1 MGSVVLTLTSSSLS
15 HNGIKLY
22 LLGQIELITTRIA
35 KPHPFIQL
43 SKDLVPPGTINQSPS
58 SFRFCFNNVELAYE
72 SYRGIQ
78 FNVRYIIKAE
88 IKVGLRTLAWE
99 REFGVVSYAKK
110 EILDVC
116 NNPIQMEIGI
126 GNWLRLTFI
135 VDHEMYA
142 TKGVVTG
149 TVVFKRVSMKLQSMI
164 LQIIRRETIIG
175 GETDTALLCRYE
187 IMDGAPISN
196 LTVPFRFFLSPYE
209 LTPTYENVNNKFS
222 VKYYLNLVLFDTNNE
237 RYFKQHEI
245 KLVRIPRVPPKKI

>member
-1 MGSVVLTLTSSSLS
+1 
-15 HNGIKLY
+15 
-22 LLGQIELITTRIA
+22 
-35 KPHPFIQL
+35 
-43 SKDLVPPGTINQSPS
+43 
-58 SFRFCFNNVELAYE
+58 
-72 SYRGIQ
+72 
-78 FNVRYIIKAE
+78 
-88 IKVGLRTLAWE
+88 
-99 REFGVVSYAKK
+99 
-110 EILDVC
+110 
-116 NNPIQMEIGI
+116 MEIGI
-126 GNWLRLTFI
+126 ENWLRLTFI

-196 LTVPFRFFLSPYE
+196 VTVPFRFFLSPYE

-245 KLVRIPRVPPKKI
+245 KLVRIPRIPPKKI